1 MRSQAVNQI
10 YPFFNVHL
18 VEQNNMENM
27 AKNNSKEI
35 NFQHYID
42 GVKTKKIPWNFF
54 IDVMEDLTYAN
65 IGRLRNLNAILLME
79 LTVNFSDIDRMK
91 YLNEILL
98 IQFKD
103 DILTKHEL
111 EITENDNIEKSNV
124 VQIVNDK
131 TYEDTSEEILID
143 EK

>member
-35 NFQHYID
+35 NFKHYID

-111 EITENDNIEKSNV
+111 EITENDNIEKSNA
-124 VQIVNDK
+124 VQIINDK
-131 TYEDTSEEILID
+131 TY
-143 EK
+143 

>member
-1 MRSQAVNQI
+1 MK
-10 YPFFNVHL
+10 
-18 VEQNNMENM
+18 NM
-27 AKNNSKEI
+27 AKNNFKEI
-35 NFQHYID
+35 NFKHYVD

-103 DILTKHEL
+103 HILTKHEL

-131 TYEDTSEEILID
+131 TYEDTNEEILID
-143 EK
+143 EDDQMTENNHFENLPEKQ